1 MQNSPKKPQQN
12 IVTRIILV
20 TLGSALF
27 SFNVNTFVHT
37 AGLFPGGFAGIALL
51 LQAVCERF
59 FGFHLPYAPVSL
71 LLNAFPVYISFRF
84 IGRKFTLLSCLSI
97 LLTSILTD
105 VLPGVQITSEPVL
118 VSIFGGMING
128 TAIGLCLLAGATSG
142 GTDFISIY
150 LSEQHGKDSFN
161 LILGLNAVVLSLAG
175 LFFGWE
181 RALYSIVFQFVTTQ
195 VIHLVYRR
203 YQQVTLLIVTDRM
216 PLGDHDHSLIAA
228 QLGRAVEILGCSGVL
243 LDFEEPGKN
252 ELAGLASVLTSALPC
267 PVVVSDVYA
276 QAIDCPVF
284 LSPCPHHIHL
294 SDHMAPWMGREIWL
308 DLARDAE
315 TITVTAEG
323 SVVSPLPGY
332 DLPEGGHRDEDLHCH
347 YWAEVKANSVR
358 FTLWRTAADLEAL
371 ARAAEGLGIRTFVG
385 LWQELA

>member
-1 MQNSPKKPQQN
+1 MQNSPKKPHQN

-128 TAIGLCLLAGATSG
+128 AAIGMCLLADATSG

-181 RALYSIVFQFVTTQ
+181 RALYSIIFQFASTQ

-203 YQQVTLLIVTDRM
+203 YQKQTLLIITEHPETVSKVISDITHHGATMFTGKGMYEMCERTMVYSIVAADEVRHVTA
-216 PLGDHDHSLIAA
+216 SV
-228 QLGRAVEILGCSGVL
+228 RAVDPTAFINCLKT
-243 LDFEEPGKN
+243 D
-252 ELAGLASVLTSALPC
+252 SVE
-267 PVVVSDVYA
+267 
-276 QAIDCPVF
+276 
-284 LSPCPHHIHL
+284 
-294 SDHMAPWMGREIWL
+294 GRFYRRPN
-308 DLARDAE
+308 D
-315 TITVTAEG
+315 
-323 SVVSPLPGY
+323 
-332 DLPEGGHRDEDLHCH
+332 
-347 YWAEVKANSVR
+347 
-358 FTLWRTAADLEAL
+358 
-371 ARAAEGLGIRTFVG
+371 
-385 LWQELA
+385 